1 MTAVL
6 WGILWCSLLY
16 GCITDIQS
24 RMVYDFTWW
33 IGGLAAGV
41 LLWRS
46 LEAGQSATVLWHLS
60 VYMMM
65 QLMLFSHLYG
75 RADCYAFCV
84 CAVAEASFGMLLS
97 DHLTLMLISL
107 ILLFPVQLW
116 RRNIGKNGN
125 LRQPVA
131 FLPYIMSAFGL
142 HIIIEGADWFS
153 VLIDL
158 GFM

>member
-1 MTAVL
+1 MTAAL

-16 GCITDIQS
+16 GCITDIKS
-24 RMVYDFTWW
+24 RMVYNFTWW
-33 IGGLAAGV
+33 TGGLAAGV

-46 LEAGQSATVLWHLS
+46 LEAGQPAAVLWQLS
-60 VYMMM
+60 VYMIL
-65 QLMLFSHLYG
+65 QLALFSRLYG

-84 CAVAEASFGMLLS
+84 CAVAEASFGMRLA
-97 DHLTLMLISL
+97 DHLMLMLTAL

-116 RRNIGKNGN
+116 RRNIGKDGN

-142 HIIIEGADWFS
+142 HIILWRLALMNSGLLVS
-153 VLIDL
+153 LN
-158 GFM
+158 